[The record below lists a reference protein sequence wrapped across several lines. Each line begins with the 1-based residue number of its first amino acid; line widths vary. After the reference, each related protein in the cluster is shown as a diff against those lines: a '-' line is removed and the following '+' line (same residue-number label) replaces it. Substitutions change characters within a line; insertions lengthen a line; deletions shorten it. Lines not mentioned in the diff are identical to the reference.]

1 MQGGGGYHGAKDAG
15 CAPLC
20 LRANQLTRI
29 YTHMCVCIPAVIKK
43 RCAGD
48 GGMNCRGGGGYHGA
62 KDAGCA
68 PLCLRANQLT
78 RIYTHMCVCIPAVI
92 KKKDVLVMEA

>member
-1 MQGGGGYHGAKDAG
+1 MQ
-15 CAPLC
+15 
-20 LRANQLTRI
+20 
-29 YTHMCVCIPAVIKK
+29 
-43 RCAGD
+43 
-48 GGMNCRGGGGYHGA
+48 GGGGYHGA